1 MLSRSATTLDDTLL
15 ALADPTRRAILEH
28 LSRGEAR
35 VTDLAQ
41 PFSISLNSVSKH
53 IRRLERAG
61 LVRRN
66 VRGRE
71 HVLSFN
77 ARPLESA
84 AEWIDRHRA
93 LWLGRLRALDTLL
106 QDEDRERRRRAGAK
120 RRGADDRVR

>member
-1 MLSRSATTLDDTLL
+1 LQSSTPTLDDTLI

-53 IRRLERAG
+53 IRLLERAG
-61 LVRRN
+61 LVRRE

-71 HVLSFN
+71 HVLSFD
-77 ARPLESA
+77 AQPLDSA
-84 AEWIDRHRA
+84 AEWIERHRA
-93 LWLGRLRALDTLL
+93 LWIGRLRALDELL
-106 QDEDRERRRRAGAK
+106 KEEDCAQ
-120 RRGADDRVR
+120 RRGRRKKRKATK

>member
-1 MLSRSATTLDDTLL
+1 LKSRTANLDDTLV

-53 IRRLERAG
+53 IRLLERAG
-61 LVRRN
+61 LVRRD

-71 HVLSFN
+71 HILSFDPE
-77 ARPLESA
+77 PLDSA
-84 AEWIDRHRA
+84 AAWIDSHRA
-93 LWLGRLRALDTLL
+93 LWIGRLRALDALL
-106 QDEDRERRRRAGAK
+106 TQENRERRRRTPKK
-120 RRGADDRVR
+120 RKATR